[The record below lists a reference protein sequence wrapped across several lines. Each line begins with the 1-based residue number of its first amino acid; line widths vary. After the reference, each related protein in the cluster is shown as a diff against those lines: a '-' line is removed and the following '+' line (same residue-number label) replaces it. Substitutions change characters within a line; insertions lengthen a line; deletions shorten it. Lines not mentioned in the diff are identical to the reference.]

1 MPLGKFLSFLTSPA
15 NSLSSALAFEL
26 TGLASAEEQPSAEG
40 LVPGKD
46 FRIFRMGQN
55 DSEKGTFTLTPE
67 RAKMIELSWQKRGVD
82 TMIDAGHSVLEEN
95 KGQPVPAMG
104 WCKLQARQ
112 DGLYAV
118 DVKWTSAAAPLVK
131 GGQIRYFSPLFEH
144 TKSGEILSLANIA
157 VTGVPASHGISP
169 LSSRPGASAEVFE
182 VETVF
187 SSGETDTL
195 ELTAEQYTALSSGE
209 ALEALGPLNAK
220 KRNAIPKGEF
230 ALPGERAYPIHD
242 INHARNALARSSG
255 KPEEK
260 TVRAAV
266 HKKYPELKK
275 TAEAALAT
283 NDVEAPKSPA
293 GKEAP
298 APGDTAPG
306 ADGDPLEPSKP
317 IQGLTALTALAKQA
331 GPAVEG
337 VLMALVDS
345 NKTVTALSAKLAKI
359 EGEKAAADVTATV
372 SAAIKDG
379 KLIPAQK
386 QWATDLGKKDITCL
400 RSYLSVAPKLGP
412 GVGAFTAPT
421 TPEPSAEDLN
431 EDAIKAVAEAT
442 GRPVDEVRKTA
453 LEGLAADKKRLTAL
467 RA

>member
-1 MPLGKFLSFLTSPA
+1 MKAAHLS
-15 NSLSSALAFEL
+15 
-26 TGLASAEEQPSAEG
+26 GLASAP
-40 LVPGKD
+40 D
-46 FRIFRMGQN
+46 
-55 DSEKGTFTLTPE
+55 
-67 RAKMIELSWQKRGVD
+67 
-82 TMIDAGHSVLEEN
+82 
-95 KGQPVPAMG
+95 
-104 WCKLQARQ
+104 
-112 DGLYAV
+112 
-118 DVKWTSAAAPLVK
+118 
-131 GGQIRYFSPLFEH
+131 
-144 TKSGEILSLANIA
+144 
-157 VTGVPASHGISP
+157 
-169 LSSRPGASAEVFE
+169 
-182 VETVF
+182 
-187 SSGETDTL
+187 
-195 ELTAEQYTALSSGE
+195 
-209 ALEALGPLNAK
+209 
-220 KRNAIPKGEF
+220 
-230 ALPGERAYPIHD
+230 
-242 INHARNALARSSG
+242 
-255 KPEEK
+255 
-260 TVRAAV
+260 
-266 HKKYPELKK
+266 
-275 TAEAALAT
+275 
-283 NDVEAPKSPA
+283 EAPQAPQAPA